1 MSLLLE
7 NFTSPALL
15 FFLLGIAAALIRSDL
30 ELPPTSSKFISIYL
44 LLSIGFRGGQELA
57 HETLRPDSTAVFGLA
72 LASSMLVPVYVFWL
86 ARRSLGV
93 ANAGAVAA
101 AYGSVSAVTFVAA
114 GTFLERMGLHLPG
127 YLVAVMAFMEAPAIV
142 VGLWLAR
149 RAGASGGT
157 GSWLRHA
164 LTNGSVVLVLGS
176 LLVGFVTD
184 DAQAE
189 GIRPFTN
196 DLFKGF
202 LAVFLLDM
210 GLSSGRNLKALWGA
224 GWQPFALALLLPL
237 VNGTLMALLS
247 SVTGA
252 PAEARFMLSVL
263 AASASYIAVPAA
275 MRIAL
280 PEANPGIYLPMAL
293 ALTFPV
299 NMTLGIPWYYWLVS

>member
-1 MSLLLE
+1 MQI
-7 NFTSPALL
+7 F
-15 FFLLGIAAALIRSDL
+15 IA
-30 ELPPTSSKFISIYL
+30 
-44 LLSIGFRGGQELA
+44 
-57 HETLRPDSTAVFGLA
+57 
-72 LASSMLVPVYVFWL
+72 
-86 ARRSLGV
+86 
-93 ANAGAVAA
+93 
-101 AYGSVSAVTFVAA
+101 
-114 GTFLERMGLHLPG
+114 
-127 YLVAVMAFMEAPAIV
+127 
-142 VGLWLAR
+142 
-149 RAGASGGT
+149 
-157 GSWLRHA
+157 
-164 LTNGSVVLVLGS
+164 VVLVVAAYALGTFPS
-176 LLVGFVTD
+176 AAIIAGKKNLDITKVGSGNPGASNV
-184 DAQAE
+184 
-189 GIRPFTN
+189 IRNLGWKT
-196 DLFKGF
+196 G

>member
-15 FFLLGIAAALIRSDL
+15 FFLLGIAASLIRSDL
-30 ELPPTSSKFISIYL
+30 ELPPTSSKFLSIYL

-57 HETLRPDSTAVFGLA
+57 HETLRPDSTAVFALA
-72 LASSMLVPVYVFWL
+72 VASSMLIPIYVFWL

-114 GTFLERMGLHLPG
+114 GTFLDRHGLHLPG

-184 DAQAE
+184 EAQAE

-210 GLSSGRNLKALWGA
+210 
-224 GWQPFALALLLPL
+224 
-237 VNGTLMALLS
+237 
-247 SVTGA
+247 
-252 PAEARFMLSVL
+252 
-263 AASASYIAVPAA
+263 
-275 MRIAL
+275 MRIL
-280 PEANPGIYLPMAL
+280 SPVRPG
-293 ALTFPV
+293 T
-299 NMTLGIPWYYWLVS
+299 TLRRAPP